1 MLRGERRGLSRYEAG
16 KEHESVYLGLSV
28 SVGIRRFIV
37 RYYIVGIYQ
46 SFSFRDQ
53 IEYVSGRVFI

>member
-53 IEYVSGRVFI
+53 IE